1 MDNFKEVH
9 PIKVEVRNL
18 SISIKQSSTIMD
30 RIRSNTPED
39 IKVIS
44 NISFDAN
51 PGQIFAIM
59 GSSGSGKTTLLH
71 TMAGRAKNSIMTG
84 DILFDG
90 INPKQFHSNGNCG
103 YVQQF
108 DYLMPHLTVR
118 ETLMYTAELRLPST
132 MSIIEKRQSVE
143 SVILELGLKECADT
157 VIGDSWVKGI
167 SGGEK
172 RRVSVG
178 CQLLLNPSILFLD
191 EPTTGLDAYSSH
203 NLIET
208 LKSLADR
215 GRTIF
220 ITIHQPRSDIFN
232 IFDSVILL
240 AKGNMVYAGPAGT
253 TIMNYFENLCF
264 VCPLNINPADYIIDI
279 TSVDGRTE
287 EDKTFTETRVSK
299 LIQDWITNT
308 AKLSMEKSNTILSQD
323 SIMESKDID
332 DKFPKSIVL
341 NQRRSGANWFSQ
353 TLILIRRTWV
363 NQFRDRMTLWGM
375 FFEVIFVG
383 VVFGSVYFQ
392 LPEELPGVLS
402 RRAALYTIS
411 SIQTYL
417 MLIFFVNK
425 IVSDMKVFDRER
437 TDRMYR
443 VFPYVM
449 GTFIAQIPLNV
460 LFPTI
465 YSFIM
470 YFMVGLRMDD
480 FAIHF
485 FRFASANVLAHFVIV
500 AFSQFSVSVA
510 RDFSTASLIGNAL
523 YAFFSYSCGFF
534 IQLDSIPV
542 YLRWISKI
550 SYLTFEFRLLSSNE
564 FTDNVYKCE
573 DVGRPCEGNSILE
586 SLAIERNDY
595 TYTYIGLVGNWLVFM
610 ILSIVL
616 LQYYKIDPT
625 KHAKQLQKTKKKKEV
640 VEMELKE
647 FNSRKVD
654 LTLKNVSL
662 ELTTKPM
669 FRSATNKMLLSNISG
684 TFSHSSLSIVMG
696 GSGTGK
702 STLLSLLC
710 GRSLSVGSN
719 SKMKQSGSIL
729 FNGKEIKDQSIISSI
744 CSFVRQSD
752 DHLLPS
758 LTCRETL
765 VYAARLRLPQSFTED
780 MKVSRA
786 LEVLRLLGLSHCAD
800 TIVGS
805 ETSKGLSGGEK
816 RRLSIGIQ
824 MLVDPSV
831 LIIDEPTSGL
841 DAFTAHHIMETLK
854 SIANTGRTIICSIH
868 QPRSDIFVMF
878 DHILLLTLGGRVA
891 YSGSAKSII
900 PYFQQMDIDI
910 PTHINPADLILDVT
924 SIDFR
929 NSLAEQQSKKRIEDI
944 ITVWKNTGNNVDLEK
959 SSVID
964 QLDVGEIYARK
975 MLPMSKAFP
984 ILLERS
990 YLNIKREP
998 TILLS
1003 RILQVVSLG
1012 IIQALF
1018 FTPQG
1023 NDQASVQ
1030 NRLGILQQSNS
1041 VLFVGLLNCVA
1052 AFPTEKAVLFYEYND
1067 RAYSVESFFL
1077 AYNLLEIPVEI
1088 VSAFLFTIFTQIVV
1102 GLNVSWTNY
1111 ICMSLAIFGLVNT
1124 GESIGIMF
1132 TSIVGHVGFSVSM
1145 TSCVLGIFTVMS
1157 GIMSSD
1163 MPLFLDRINRIS
1175 PVPYFARLM
1184 VVNEFDSTSR
1194 FTCTTEEKS
1203 TQQCLYETGD
1213 DVLRLLKGSA
1223 DTMSFDPNQV
1233 SFYLV
1238 VGMAL
1243 AVFYR
1248 LVSYLL
1254 LRYRT
1259 MSN

>member
-1 MDNFKEVH
+1 
-9 PIKVEVRNL
+9 
-18 SISIKQSSTIMD
+18 
-30 RIRSNTPED
+30 
-39 IKVIS
+39 
-44 NISFDAN
+44 
-51 PGQIFAIM
+51 
-59 GSSGSGKTTLLH
+59 
-71 TMAGRAKNSIMTG
+71 MAGRAKNSIMTG

-253 TIMNYFENLCF
+253 TIMNYFENLGF
-264 VCPLNINPADYIIDI
+264 ACPLNINPADYIIDI

-287 EDKTFTETRVSK
+287 EDKSFTETRVSK

-341 NQRRSGANWFSQ
+341 
-353 TLILIRRTWV
+353 
-363 NQFRDRMTLWGM
+363 
-375 FFEVIFVG
+375 
-383 VVFGSVYFQ
+383 
-392 LPEELPGVLS
+392 
-402 RRAALYTIS
+402 
-411 SIQTYL
+411 
-417 MLIFFVNK
+417 
-425 IVSDMKVFDRER
+425 
-437 TDRMYR
+437 
-443 VFPYVM
+443 
-449 GTFIAQIPLNV
+449 
-460 LFPTI
+460 
-465 YSFIM
+465 
-470 YFMVGLRMDD
+470 
-480 FAIHF
+480 
-485 FRFASANVLAHFVIV
+485 
-500 AFSQFSVSVA
+500 
-510 RDFSTASLIGNAL
+510 
-523 YAFFSYSCGFF
+523 
-534 IQLDSIPV
+534 
-542 YLRWISKI
+542 
-550 SYLTFEFRLLSSNE
+550 FEFRLLSSNE